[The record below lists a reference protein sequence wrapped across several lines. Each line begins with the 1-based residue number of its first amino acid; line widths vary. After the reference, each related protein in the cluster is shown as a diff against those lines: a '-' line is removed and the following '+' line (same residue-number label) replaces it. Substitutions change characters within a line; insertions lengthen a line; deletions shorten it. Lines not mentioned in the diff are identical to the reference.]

1 MSMSDKI
8 RAKIELSERLRIL
21 SEHPNMWAA
30 YAEVYLSHPENE
42 TKPSECADDDIQDFW
57 NWLEPIMEDEDGRK
71 IWATALKADE
81 YQRFD
86 GGAG

>member
-21 SEHPNMWAA
+21 SDHPNMWADYWA
-30 YAEVYLSHPENE
+30 YCRGGRDSVLS
-42 TKPSECADDDIQDFW
+42 PSECDEDEIQKFW
-57 NWLEPIMEDEDGRK
+57 NWLEPIMKEGRK
-71 IWATALKADE
+71 IWATELKADE